1 MLNSKDNVRNHI
13 ITMINQ
19 TISDVDDDFKDELQ
33 IGDIYYGQL
42 LDYNVSDNDD
52 KSTDEIEA
60 FKNIPDIDGI
70 TTDRQSY
77 NGASQVIV
85 NYEQKNYGEINSDD
99 VIKPSNMVNMIDR
112 IRCEHMLHNAMNKL
126 SFDMDTNL
134 SDDNVRALI
143 KTLQNM

>member
-112 IRCEHMLHNAMNKL
+112 IRCEHMLYNAMNKL